1 MSNTLLR
8 NAIRG
13 GLRPYGVA
21 GATIALGCIAM
32 PAVAQDAQ
40 DQNNTQQGEKL
51 ETITVTG
58 SNIRRVDIET
68 ANPVITI
75 DRAQIEQSGKL
86 TIGDL
91 VQELPSIAG
100 AATNPQVNNGGGAGS
115 STVSLRGLG
124 SNRTLILIDGQRVL
138 NNDINTI
145 PASVVERIEVLKDG
159 ASSVYG
165 SDAIGGVVNF
175 IMRKDYQGAEFTG
188 DYGISD
194 KDDGERKGA
203 SITIGQTT
211 DRGSVVA
218 GLNYNKFDAVSA
230 GARDFSRNAL
240 YYYSL
245 YGGAFAGGSSRTPTG
260 RIFLPSNLQNQFGC
274 GSVTRIAGTSGGS
287 LSDYRCFTGSDFYN
301 YQPLNVILT
310 PQERT

>member
-1 MSNTLLR
+1 MRLTSNELFKAVRYAL
-8 NAIRG
+8 
-13 GLRPYGVA
+13 YA
-21 GATIALGCIAM
+21 GAS
-32 PAVAQDAQ
+32 AVVGLSAAPVFAQDTAQ
-40 DQNNTQQGEKL
+40 DQNTQQGEKL

-100 AATNPQVNNGGGAGS
+100 AATNPQVNNGGGGGS

-124 SNRTLILIDGQRVL
+124 SGRTLILVDGQRVL

-188 DYGISD
+188 DY
-194 KDDGERKGA
+194 
-203 SITIGQTT
+203 
-211 DRGSVVA
+211 
-218 GLNYNKFDAVSA
+218 
-230 GARDFSRNAL
+230 
-240 YYYSL
+240 
-245 YGGAFAGGSSRTPTG
+245 
-260 RIFLPSNLQNQFGC
+260 
-274 GSVTRIAGTSGGS
+274 
-287 LSDYRCFTGSDFYN
+287 
-301 YQPLNVILT
+301 
-310 PQERT
+310 

>member
-1 MSNTLLR
+1 MRLTSNELFKAVRYAL
-8 NAIRG
+8 
-13 GLRPYGVA
+13 YA
-21 GATIALGCIAM
+21 GAS
-32 PAVAQDAQ
+32 AVVGLSAAPVFAQDTAQ
-40 DQNNTQQGEKL
+40 DQNTQQGEKL

-100 AATNPQVNNGGGAGS
+100 AATNPQVNNGGGGGS

-124 SNRTLILIDGQRVL
+124 SGRTLILVDGQRVL

-230 GARDFSRNAL
+230 GARAFSRDAL
-240 YYYSL
+240 YYYSQ
-245 YGGAFAGGSSRTPTG
+245 YGGALSGGSSRTPTG
-260 RIFLPSNLQNQFGC
+260 RIFLPSNLQDQFGC